1 MARKKMI
8 MVAAEDVHTMVV
20 GSLKAFQHK
29 RKMANNPDYRE
40 EQRQVNS
47 QPMTLRE
54 TLGLPAPTSMR
65 TALGLG

>member
-29 RKMANNPDYRE
+29 RKMANHPEYRE
-40 EQRQVNS
+40 RVRQES
-47 QPMTLRE
+47 RQPTTLRE
-54 TLGLPAPTSMR
+54 TLGLSAPTSMR
-65 TALGLG
+65 TARGLG

>member
-8 MVAAEDVHTMVV
+8 LVAAEDVHTMVV

-29 RKMANNPDYRE
+29 RQMANNPEYRE
-40 EQRQVNS
+40 AAQEEARQ
-47 QPMTLRE
+47 PTTMRE
-54 TLGLPAPTSMR
+54 MFGLPAPTSMR